1 MLEAS
6 HAHCPG
12 VGDLE
17 RMVARLH
24 CTSRGVCAR
33 DAVVLYEDAAR
44 RRVAALVAALRG
56 LQAVE
61 AALGSFPQPPASAVL
76 YALAC
81 EGAARSLAAP
91 LEELAGAADWEA
103 AKADGRIVPRPVRA
117 GVTSHVQWRLPVQ
130 SFVLLCRERLH
141 TALACCLD
149 DHVML
154 FAAWHGTEWPEEETL
169 AGRGCRF

>member
-6 HAHCPG
+6 HAHCSG
-12 VGDLE
+12 VRDLE

-24 CTSRGVCAR
+24 CASRGACAR

-44 RRVAALVAALRG
+44 RRVGALVAALRG
-56 LQAVE
+56 LQAVA

-76 YALAC
+76 RALAC
-81 EGAARSLAAP
+81 GGAARSLAAP

-117 GVTSHVQWRLPVQ
+117 GVRAHGQYCLPVQ
-130 SFVLLCRERLH
+130 SAIILCRDRMH
-141 TALACCLD
+141 TAMACCVND
-149 DHVML
+149 RVML
-154 FAAWHGTEWPEEETL
+154 FGAWHGTEAPEGKSL

>member
-1 MLEAS
+1 MHTAQGIL
-6 HAHCPG
+6 HAAG

-56 LQAVE
+56 LQAVA
-61 AALGSFPQPPASAVL
+61 AALGSFPQPPASAAL
-76 YALAC
+76 RALAC
-81 EGAARSLAAP
+81 KGAARSLAEP

-103 AKADGRIVPRPVRA
+103 AKAEGRVVPRPVSAGATSLLHRRLCGTLLRLLVYTMAPCMDGHAHRGISWHRGLRGLLGRA
-117 GVTSHVQWRLPVQ
+117 RMQLLMQRRL
-130 SFVLLCRERLH
+130 R
-141 TALACCLD
+141 
-149 DHVML
+149 
-154 FAAWHGTEWPEEETL
+154 
-169 AGRGCRF
+169 